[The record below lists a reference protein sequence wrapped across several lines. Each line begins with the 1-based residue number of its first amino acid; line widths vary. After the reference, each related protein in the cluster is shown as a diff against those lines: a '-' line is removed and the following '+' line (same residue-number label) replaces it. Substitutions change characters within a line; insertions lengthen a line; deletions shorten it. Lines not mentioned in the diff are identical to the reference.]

1 MAKKKSKKQ
10 YRDSDAD
17 GLPDELEKV
26 LGTDPKKADSDDDGV
41 GDYEEVNIYGTD
53 PNNPD
58 TDGDGRLDGEEIK
71 QGRNPRG
78 PGLLKDLFIPHAG
91 NDFQPKA
98 LHPYRLLF
106 YALSSILFK
115 VILVGAVIILPAEAW
130 LAPDILV
137 EQSRKI
143 ISLTNE
149 IRKHLNLASLTESNL
164 LNQAAFNKAQ
174 DMLINQYFAHIGP
187 DNKTLADWLA
197 QVKYNFTVA
206 GENLAI
212 GFASPE
218 QVVNAWSRSFT
229 HYRNMIDSDFQ
240 EIGVGMTGG
249 SYEKTNTTLVAE
261 YFGAPLKPA
270 PLTSQLTGQNKNLV
284 NQSAAVSAAEKAKS
298 EPPAAKQ
305 ILGERKPEVEP
316 VVASTTELLLINS
329 AKSKLFVDQPAGQEQ
344 KIVRAEVYLSAAT
357 VKAWVTFDNY
367 FIELK
372 PTDEETSDSAGLTT
386 SKWTGQ
392 AIVFEPK
399 PKQIFNPVVLATVT
413 AQDQTGQRI
422 TADLSWD
429 KIKPAS
435 ASRLEQY
442 FFVKQRQLPL
452 IQPLFDIT
460 SIYYKIILFLAC
472 LALSLNVFVEIKKQY
487 PHIIL
492 STLGLIGLLA
502 ALLII

>member
-1 MAKKKSKKQ
+1 
-10 YRDSDAD
+10 
-17 GLPDELEKV
+17 
-26 LGTDPKKADSDDDGV
+26 
-41 GDYEEVNIYGTD
+41 
-53 PNNPD
+53 
-58 TDGDGRLDGEEIK
+58 
-71 QGRNPRG
+71 
-78 PGLLKDLFIPHAG
+78 
-91 NDFQPKA
+91 
-98 LHPYRLLF
+98 
-106 YALSSILFK
+106 
-115 VILVGAVIILPAEAW
+115 
-130 LAPDILV
+130 
-137 EQSRKI
+137 
-143 ISLTNE
+143 
-149 IRKHLNLASLTESNL
+149 
-164 LNQAAFNKAQ
+164 
-174 DMLINQYFAHIGP
+174 
-187 DNKTLADWLA
+187 
-197 QVKYNFTVA
+197 
-206 GENLAI
+206 
-212 GFASPE
+212 
-218 QVVNAWSRSFT
+218 
-229 HYRNMIDSDFQ
+229 
-240 EIGVGMTGG
+240 
-249 SYEKTNTTLVAE
+249 VAE

-344 KIVRAEVYLSAAT
+344 KIVRAEVYLSAAAA
-357 VKAWVTFDNY
+357 KAWVTFDNY

-472 LALSLNVFVEIKKQY
+472 LALSLNVFIEIKKQY